1 MTAPRVLAEG
11 LRFGE
16 SPRWHEGRLWF
27 SDFHDHAVKTVDLGG
42 RVETEVEIPGQPSG
56 LGWLP
61 DGTLLIVSMLDRT
74 VLRLE
79 NERLL
84 VHADLSGVAEF
95 HCNDMVVDAEGRAY
109 VGNFGFD
116 IHADLERRG
125 FLPMLRDHPLSN
137 LALVAPDGSVS
148 VAASDIDF
156 PNGCVLT
163 PDGKTLIVAETL
175 GQRITAFRI
184 GADGILTDRRIFA
197 DVPRRGPDG
206 ICLDADGAIWFAD
219 PLTSECVRVGQG
231 GQVLDVVTTDQSC
244 FACML
249 GGEDGRTLFMMTAA
263 APTASE
269 QRTGHIL
276 VTEVAVPRA
285 GLP

>member
-1 MTAPRVLAEG
+1 MTLARIKKGDEVIVLA
-11 LRFGE
+11 
-16 SPRWHEGRLWF
+16 GRERGKRGIVREVMPTKGKALVQDINI
-27 SDFHDHAVKTVDLGG
+27 SKRHMKPTGTARQAGIVDK
-42 RVETEVEIPGQPSG
+42 EQP
-56 LGWLP
+56 
-61 DGTLLIVSMLDRT
+61 IQ
-74 VLRLE
+74 
-79 NERLL
+79 
-84 VHADLSGVAEF
+84 
-95 HCNDMVVDAEGRAY
+95 
-109 VGNFGFD
+109 
-116 IHADLERRG
+116 
-125 FLPMLRDHPLSN
+125 LSN

-156 PNGCVLT
+156 PNGCVVT
-163 PDGKTLIVAETL
+163 PDGETLIVAETL

-184 GADGILTDRRIFA
+184 GADGTLTDRHIFA
-197 DVPRRGPDG
+197 DLPRREPDG

-276 VTEVAVPRA
+276 VTEVAVPGA
-285 GLP
+285 GLR